1 MKLNLKKL
9 AGIAAAVTT
18 ALAMT
23 VTTLAAPSVASN
35 GVVGSVTSATD
46 KNGNAVTVTIGEVP
60 AEYAEA
66 VAQVKDAATLKA
78 LLGSKFVEG
87 MSVVDVKEVSV
98 PEGTEFPVTLTF
110 AVPGVTAG
118 SNAAVLH
125 YNGSAWE
132 EISCTAGD
140 GTITATFSSLS
151 PVAFVVGNGPDGTGT
166 VKASPKTGE
175 FNMVTTAAV
184 IALMAVCAGLAF
196 FARRKRA

>member
-1 MKLNLKKL
+1 MKLNLKKIVGV
-9 AGIAAAVTT
+9 ATAVTT
-18 ALAMT
+18 SLMLT
-23 VTTLAAPSVASN
+23 MTTLAAPSVASD
-35 GVVGSVTSATD
+35 GVVSTITSATD
-46 KNGNAVTVTIGEVP
+46 KNGNEVAVTIGEVP
-60 AEYAEA
+60 AEYAAA
-66 VAQVKDAATLKA
+66 VAEVKDVATLKV

-110 AVPGVTAG
+110 AVPGVTVN

-140 GTITATFSSLS
+140 GIITATFNSLS
-151 PVAFVVGNGPDGTGT
+151 PVAFVVDNSSDG
-166 VKASPKTGE
+166 VKVSPKTGE

-184 IALMAVCAGLAF
+184 IALLAVCAGFAF
-196 FARRKRA
+196 FAKRKRV